1 MNQFATQ
8 LPDSVQG
15 LNFSFSSFLTSTP
28 VNILWG
34 ILGVLGIIIGGVTIV
49 LYYHWLR
56 YGFRDRMVIFAQV
69 LYTLIV
75 LVGFIVLIGSLSS
88 YE

>member
-1 MNQFATQ
+1 M
-8 LPDSVQG
+8 
-15 LNFSFSSFLTSTP
+15 
-28 VNILWG
+28 NILWG